1 MDKVLTIVVPTYNM
15 ERFLDKCL
23 SSLVL
28 DEAEQRMLYEV
39 LVVIDGAT
47 DSSEAIARGYEE
59 RFPDTFRVIAKE
71 NGGHGSC
78 CNRGLREAK
87 GKYIHFLDSD
97 DWFDA
102 EFADYL
108 RQLAS
113 LDVDVVQTRRVD
125 EFSDRGVTKV
135 HRYDIAYG
143 QCCQLADFDF
153 NRVDKSFFSIH
164 ESTFRTALLR
174 DNHIVFLEG
183 CSYDDT
189 IFRVAPFP
197 GAKTLCV
204 MDVCLYHYLQGRPGQ
219 SVARDVKRRKL
230 GQLERNIF
238 QLLDYVAAMDAAALP
253 ENVAGFLHRVFTD
266 HANRILRNYIKVKTL
281 TRRQDVMRC
290 YQALCQSGYRPWIA
304 GSHYFE
310 SFDRNHSSWKLS
322 CRFAYYDG
330 LEVLYRLFHPFH

>member
-1 MDKVLTIVVPTYNM
+1 MDKVLTVVVPTYNM
-15 ERFLDKCL
+15 EMFLEKCL

-28 DEAEQRMLYEV
+28 DETELMSMYEV

-47 DSSEAIARGYEE
+47 DRSEEIAQGYEE
-59 RFPDTFRVIAKE
+59 RFPDTFRVIVKE

-78 CNRGLREAK
+78 CNTGLREAR

-97 DWFDA
+97 DWFDE

-113 LDVDVVQTRRVD
+113 LDVDIVQTRRVD
-125 EFSDRGVTKV
+125 ELSDRGVSRI
-135 HRYDIAYG
+135 HRYDMAYG
-143 QCCQLADFDF
+143 RCCRMADFDF
-153 NRVDKSFFSIH
+153 GRVDKSFFSIH
-164 ESTFRTALLR
+164 ETTFRSALLR
-174 DNHIVFLEG
+174 ENHVVFLER

-197 GAKTLCV
+197 GAGTICV

-230 GQLERNIF
+230 GQLEQNIF
-238 QLLDYVAAMDAAALP
+238 QLLDYVAEMDAAGLP
-253 ENVAGFLHRVFTD
+253 GNVTDFLHLVFID
-266 HANRILRNYIKVKTL
+266 HANRILRNYTKVKTP

-290 YQALCQSGYRPWIA
+290 YQALCRPRYRQWIA
-304 GSHYFE
+304 GSRYFE
-310 SFDRNHSSWKLS
+310 AFDRNHSSWILS
-322 CRFAYYDG
+322 CRFALYDC
-330 LEVLYRLFHPFH
+330 LEALYCLFHPFH